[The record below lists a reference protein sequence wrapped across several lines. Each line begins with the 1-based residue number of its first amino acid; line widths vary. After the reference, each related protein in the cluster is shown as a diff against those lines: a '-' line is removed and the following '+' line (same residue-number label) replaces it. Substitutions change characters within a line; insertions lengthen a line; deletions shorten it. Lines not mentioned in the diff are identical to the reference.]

1 MEKKS
6 SNKQEEVIKLLQK
19 QKIRDVKDLESYKL
33 SECHPNSA
41 GIDLGSKELYV
52 ALNPSIAAELDIP
65 IVHRFETFTNDLLAC
80 RDLLISCGVKTVSM
94 ESTSVYWTT
103 IYFILEAAGIE
114 VCLVNPKKFRMV
126 PGRKTDIADCQ
137 WLQTLHLYGLLR
149 GSFHPAQEITM
160 LRSYMRERDNIIKER
175 STFVLR
181 MQKALVKMNLLLHN
195 VIDDITGKTGIQI
208 ITSILEGERDPKLLA
223 AMRDPH
229 CKKSEQQIT
238 EALTGYYKEDQLYLL
253 KINYQSFCFFDK
265 QICDLDKQIA
275 RLLKRLPCK
284 KEKKEKR
291 PKNGK
296 SKSKGKNDIRT
307 TENLEDTLY
316 HILGAD
322 LSALPGIRANAILQ
336 IISEVGTDMSK
347 FPTAHHFASYLGFV
361 PHNKI
366 TGGHI
371 ISSKTDRI
379 KSPAAQ
385 AFRKLIPSISQTKTA
400 LGAFYRRLAPRIG
413 KAQAIIATC
422 RKLAILFYNTLAFGK
437 AYLEQGEWNY
447 KQKQEVWEKRKLLNL
462 AKKYNYSITP
472 ITAKQSI

>member
-1 MEKKS
+1 MQKS
-6 SNKQEEVIKLLQK
+6 SNKQEEVIKLLAK

-33 SECHPNSA
+33 SECHPRSV
-41 GIDLGSKELYV
+41 GIDLGSRDMYV
-52 ALNPSIAAELDIP
+52 ALNPAIAAKMDIA

-80 RDLLISCGVKTVSM
+80 RDLLISCGIKTVAM

-103 IYFILEAAGIE
+103 IYFILEEAGIE

-126 PGRKTDIADCQ
+126 PGRKTDITDCQ

-149 GSFHPAQEITM
+149 GSFHPTQEIAM
-160 LRSYMRERDNIIKER
+160 LRSYMRERDSIIKER
-175 STFVLR
+175 STFVQR

-195 VIDDITGKTGIQI
+195 VIDDITGKTGMQI
-208 ITSILEGERDPKLLA
+208 ITSILDGERDPKHLA
-223 AMRDPH
+223 SLRDPH
-229 CKKSEQQIT
+229 CKKSEQEIT

-253 KINYQSFCFFDK
+253 KINYQSYCFFDK
-265 QICDLDKQIA
+265 QLCDLDKQITK
-275 RLLKRLPCK
+275 LLKRLPCK
-284 KEKKEKR
+284 KVKKEKR
-291 PKNGK
+291 PNNGK

-307 TENLEDTLY
+307 TENIEDVLY
-316 HILGAD
+316 HILGTD
-322 LSALPGIRANAILQ
+322 LSSLPGIRANAILQ

-366 TGGHI
+366 TGGHV
-371 ISSKTDRI
+371 ISAKTDRI
-379 KSPAAQ
+379 KSSAAQ

-422 RKLAILFYNTLAFGK
+422 RKLAILFYNTLAFGLE
-437 AYLEQGEWNY
+437 YLEHGELIY
-447 KQKQEVWEKRKLLNL
+447 QQKQEEYEKRKLINL
-462 AKKYNYSITP
+462 AKKYNCTIVENYAI
-472 ITAKQSI
+472 Q

>member
-1 MEKKS
+1 MQKKL
-6 SNKQEEVIKLLQK
+6 SNKQEEVIKLLER

-33 SECHPNSA
+33 SECHPDSA
-41 GIDLGSKELYV
+41 GIDLGSKELYL
-52 ALNPSIAAELDIP
+52 AISPAIAAELGIS

-80 RDLLISCGVKTVSM
+80 KDLLVHCGIKTVAM

-103 IYFILEAAGIE
+103 IYFILEEAGIE

-137 WLQTLHLYGLLR
+137 WLQILHLYGLLR
-149 GSFHPAQEITM
+149 GSFHPSQDISM

-175 STFVLR
+175 STFVQR

-195 VIDDITGKTGIQI
+195 VIDDITGKTGMKI
-208 ITSILEGERDPKLLA
+208 ITSILAGERDPKLLA
-223 AMRDPH
+223 SFRDPH
-229 CKKSEQQIT
+229 CKKSEEEIA

-253 KINYQSFCFFDK
+253 KINYQSFSFFDN
-265 QICDLDKQIA
+265 QLCDLDKQITK
-275 RLLKRLPCK
+275 LLKRFPKK
-284 KEKKEKR
+284 KEKKEKK
-291 PKNGK
+291 PDNGK

-307 TENLEDTLY
+307 NENLEEVLY
-316 HILGAD
+316 HFLGAD

-336 IISEVGTDMSK
+336 IISEVGNDMSK
-347 FPTAHHFASYLGFV
+347 FPNAHHFASYLGFV

-366 TGGHI
+366 TGGHV

-379 KSPAAQ
+379 KSSAAQ

-437 AYLEQGEWNY
+437 AYLEQGELRY
-447 KQKQEVWEKRKLLNL
+447 QQKQEDWERRKLEKL
-462 AKKYNYSITP
+462 AKKYNYKLVTEMV
-472 ITAKQSI
+472 KQ